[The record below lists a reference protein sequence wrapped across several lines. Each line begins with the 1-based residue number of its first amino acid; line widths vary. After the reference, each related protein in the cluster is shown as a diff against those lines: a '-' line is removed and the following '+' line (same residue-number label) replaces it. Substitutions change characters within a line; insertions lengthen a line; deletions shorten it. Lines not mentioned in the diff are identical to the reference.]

1 MLCLKLRLLIK
12 VKQLQIYESLNRN
25 PQQFTVNL
33 QADNMSSFMDI
44 KDPWKRDATIKDYLA
59 TMKRI
64 QKRNEEEK
72 TSGLYRQRELEQHF
86 APVVQSQDKMSKEI
100 TEGLK
105 PIKQEVA
112 TLREN
117 LETVHAETRKRHRA
131 DEYGPLATE
140 FRARYASRDPNVD
153 TTFGITYL
161 RDGRT
166 VIANTPVTISG
177 DDIIIYDEV
186 YDGTPGLWALLTE
199 TQEDKLGK
207 GKWTQDDVDNYA
219 AILGVTNVLHEDYD
233 SENPNPRASK
243 SWKWR
248 KILKPIWQQLKREE
262 SSGSGLLLPQHP
274 VPGCRVYLNKNGH
287 CCMVQTTRSGK
298 GLHLSPHPPIGGIF
312 GNGLY
317 LKAGSTL
324 YDGHGLLLGPNSP
337 FKSIP
342 ILGLLL

>member
-1 MLCLKLRLLIK
+1 
-12 VKQLQIYESLNRN
+12 
-25 PQQFTVNL
+25 
-33 QADNMSSFMDI
+33 MDI

-64 QKRNEEEK
+64 QERNEEEK

-100 TEGLK
+100 AESLK
-105 PIKQEVA
+105 PIKEEVT

-117 LETVHAETRKRHRA
+117 LETVHDETRKRRRIH
-131 DEYGPLATE
+131 EYGPLATE
-140 FRARYASRDPNVD
+140 FRTRYTSRDPDVD
-153 TTFGITYL
+153 ETFGIKYL
-161 RDGRT
+161 ADGRT

-177 DDIIIYDEV
+177 DDIIIYGEV

-207 GKWTQDDVDNYA
+207 DKWIQDDIDNYA
-219 AILGVTNVLHEDYD
+219 AILDVTNVLHEDYD
-233 SENPNPRASK
+233 PENPNPRASK

-248 KILKPIWQQLKREE
+248 NILRPIWKQLQKEE

-274 VPGCRVYLNKNGH
+274 VPGCRVYLNKNDH
-287 CCMVQTTRSGK
+287 CYMVQKAGK
-298 GLHLSPHPPIGGIF
+298 GLYLTPHPPFGGIF

-324 YDGHGLLLGPNSP
+324 YDGHGLLLGQNSP
-337 FKSIP
+337 FKDIP